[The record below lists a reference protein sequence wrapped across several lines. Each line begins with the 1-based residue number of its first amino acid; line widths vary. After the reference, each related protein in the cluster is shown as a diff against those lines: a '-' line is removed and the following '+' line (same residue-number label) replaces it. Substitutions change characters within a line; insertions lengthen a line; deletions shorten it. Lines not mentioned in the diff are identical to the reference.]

1 VTPMLLPILLQ
12 TVGSSPAAD
21 CALTGLCGLV
31 APVRPVAPGIFFVA
45 LGLVALGVR
54 GLRRRPG

>member
-1 VTPMLLPILLQ
+1 MLVPLLFQ
-12 TVGSSPAAD
+12 TIGSSPAAD

-31 APVRPVAPGIFFVA
+31 APVRPVASGIFFVA
-45 LGLVALGVR
+45 IGLVALGVH

>member
-1 VTPMLLPILLQ
+1 VAPMLVPLLLQ
-12 TVGSSPAAD
+12 VVGGTPEAD

-31 APVRPVAPGIFFVA
+31 TPVRPVASGIFFVA
-45 LGLVALGVR
+45 VGLVALGIR